1 MIKSGASVSEVN
13 SQIDVIM
20 IKMDTVGVVVP
31 EFGTTA
37 MMILVVAIIGSILFA
52 SRSKLMTIKP
62 F

>member
-20 IKMDTVGVVVP
+20 IKMDTVEVVVP
-31 EFGTTA
+31 EFGTTP

>member
-1 MIKSGASVSEVN
+1 LIKSGASVSEVN

-20 IKMDTVGVVVP
+20 IKMDTVEVVVP
-31 EFGTTA
+31 EFGTTP

>member
-20 IKMDTVGVVVP
+20 IKMDTVEVVVP